1 MRIGIDIDNVIS
13 NFNDGLLKEYLEH
26 DKELRNTGIINENAD
41 YIRHDMFD
49 WSKEEE
55 IEFYKTNIERIT
67 NNLKII
73 NNADTFINKLLEDG
87 NEIYIISGRDNGE
100 YKDPYDMTKKWLAK
114 NNILYTKLIL
124 TNAYDSHA
132 KTVECLNNK
141 IDIMIDD
148 SRRICVDLK
157 ENGINVLM
165 MNTRFNQNNLD
176 IEKVSSWKEIYSKI
190 SSKKDYEM

>member
-1 MRIGIDIDNVIS
+1 
-13 NFNDGLLKEYLEH
+13 
-26 DKELRNTGIINENAD
+26 
-41 YIRHDMFD
+41 MFD

-55 IEFYKTNIERIT
+55 IEFYKTNIERIAT
-67 NNLKII
+67 NLKII
-73 NNADTFINKLLEDG
+73 NNADKFINKLLEDG

-148 SRRICVDLK
+148 STRICVDLK
-157 ENGINVLM
+157 ENGIKVLM
-165 MNTRFNQNNLD
+165 MNTRFNQNDVWRN
-176 IEKVSSWKEIYSKI
+176 
-190 SSKKDYEM
+190 